1 MAHTCYTVPT
11 IILLWTIFNRAV
23 LHIPCIAAPEIRTT
37 MYSVMNSLHFAVGA
51 IVANTLGG
59 KLYKVYGGKTLFT
72 IVSVEALISGT
83 IFTVFCIF

>member
-1 MAHTCYTVPT
+1 
-11 IILLWTIFNRAV
+11 
-23 LHIPCIAAPEIRTT
+23 

-59 KLYKVYGGKTLFT
+59 KLYKVYGSKTLFT